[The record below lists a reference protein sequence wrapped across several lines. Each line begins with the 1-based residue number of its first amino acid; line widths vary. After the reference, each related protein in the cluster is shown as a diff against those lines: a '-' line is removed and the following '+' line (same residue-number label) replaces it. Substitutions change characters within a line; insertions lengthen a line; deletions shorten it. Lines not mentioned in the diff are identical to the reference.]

1 MGKKIT
7 IKITG
12 KYDEKAITVRENLT
26 MNNLITIIAREMQ
39 LKQENTEISWKG
51 NALAGHQKLRDSG
64 IKEGERID
72 IGRMEMKV
80 NRAGEQEEEAK
91 DNRWAMTGEGKQY
104 KY

>member
-39 LKQENTEISWKG
+39 LKQENTEIS
-51 NALAGHQKLRDSG
+51 
-64 IKEGERID
+64 
-72 IGRMEMKV
+72 
-80 NRAGEQEEEAK
+80 
-91 DNRWAMTGEGKQY
+91 
-104 KY
+104 